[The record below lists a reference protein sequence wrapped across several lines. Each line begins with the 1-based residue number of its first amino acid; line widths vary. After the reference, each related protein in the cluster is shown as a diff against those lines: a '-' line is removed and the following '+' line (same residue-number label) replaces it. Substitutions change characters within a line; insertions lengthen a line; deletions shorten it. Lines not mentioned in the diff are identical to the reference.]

1 MLLRSNT
8 WTVCLAHVARGCFC
22 QFHPCHQFLV
32 NFLSVTGS
40 LHVSV
45 LTREYSTL
53 PAKWPCFFPEEG
65 QFTPGRYTF
74 ISSVFG
80 CLPTYC
86 RNITFSE
93 ISLITAVS
101 QHSPLVLHHSLC
113 QWDVGNCSSLS
124 ATRPLSG
131 LVCQEN
137 TGHSPANV
145 AQCLGGGMA
154 ISVLIGLAL
163 RVCRLKKKP
172 DMKNSSAGSV
182 CLQCSLFFFNPCLLI
197 LCNHH
202 QISCWNYPH
211 LVFSVH

>member
-1 MLLRSNT
+1 M
-8 WTVCLAHVARGCFC
+8 WQGAVF
-22 QFHPCHQFLV
+22 V
-32 NFLSVTGS
+32 NFILVTNSWLNFCLLLVPYTYLFLLGS
-40 LHVSV
+40 IALYQQSDHV
-45 LTREYSTL
+45 
-53 PAKWPCFFPEEG
+53 FFPEEG
-65 QFTPGRYTF
+65 RFTPGRYAF

-86 RNITFSE
+86 RNITLSE

-137 TGHSPANV
+137 IGHSPANV